1 MNTKYESFMVYQNKK
16 GFIEYCH
23 KTSQY
28 ILGIKGLE
36 FSLQFCEF
44 HNIHTKIKSID
55 IEEILYNTDDKDDY
69 TTFKFSK
76 LNQSI
81 TLSVMELLVLK
92 DLVEG
97 IVFELYLEDI
107 LYRAGIQLPEEE
119 LVY

>member
-1 MNTKYESFMVYQNKK
+1 MVYQNSK
-16 GFIEYCH
+16 GFIEYSS
-23 KTSQY
+23 KNSQY
-28 ILGIKGLE
+28 VLGIQGQE

-55 IEEILYNTDDKDDY
+55 IETILYNTDDKDDY
-69 TTFKFSK
+69 TTFKFTK

-81 TLSVMELLVLK
+81 TLTVSELLVLK

-107 LYRAGIQLPEEE
+107 LYRAGVCLPEEE